1 MRNLLA
7 TLLVLFAATGEA
19 RLIAA
24 PSHQELL
31 DKSDL
36 VVIAVAT
43 AVRDTE
49 ERADLPGI
57 TMTMPDSKTRG
68 FGVAGIETR
77 FQVSAVLK
85 GGKALKE
92 FVLHHYRPVDS
103 QPTINGPMLAAFE
116 PDKKIPHLLFLVREK
131 DGRYAPTCGQ
141 ADPGYLCVHALR

>member
-1 MRNLLA
+1 MRNLLVA
-7 TLLVLFAATGEA
+7 LLALAATVADA

-36 VVIAVAT
+36 VVIAFAIST
-43 AVRDTE
+43 RDTE

-57 TMTMPDSKTRG
+57 TVTTAENKTRG
-68 FGVAGIETR
+68 FAVAGLETR

-92 FVLHHYRPVDS
+92 LVLHHYRQADDA
-103 QPTINGPMLAAFE
+103 PTINGPMLAVFE
-116 PDKKIPHLLFLVREK
+116 PDKRMPHLLFLVREK

-141 ADPGYLCVHALR
+141 ADPAYLCIHALR